1 MRYISSISQQNQPTG
16 IFLEENTGI
25 GDDSNIIRRNF
36 ENLLVDYYKP
46 LSRQWANP
54 IIRFSNFKR
63 EWKESTPMFSSI
75 TEIVMH
81 PSYQRI
87 IGMGPTA
94 IPMILLSM
102 RQELDHWFWALSAI
116 TGENPVPEEHR
127 GKIKK
132 MTEAWLDWGQKNFY
146 LE

>member
-1 MRYISSISQQNQPTG
+1 MNYISQQQRAVVTV
-16 IFLEENTGI
+16 EEDAGV
-25 GDDSNIIRRNF
+25 GQESKVIRRHV
-36 ENLLVDYYKP
+36 ENLITDYYKP

-54 IIRFSNFKR
+54 VIRFSNLEN
-63 EWKESTPMFSSI
+63 EWKESTRMLSSI

-81 PSYQRI
+81 PSYQHI

-102 RQELDHWFWALSAI
+102 RKELGHWFWALTAI
-116 TGENPVPEEHR
+116 TGENPVSIEQR
-127 GKIKK
+127 GKIKE
-132 MTEAWLDWGQKNFY
+132 MTDAWLDWGQKQLY

>member
-1 MRYISSISQQNQPTG
+1 MKYISPMQKLDVARI
-16 IFLEENTGI
+16 EEDTGI
-25 GDDSNIIRRNF
+25 GDDSQTIRRYL
-36 ENLLVDYYKP
+36 EDLLTDYYKP

-54 IIRFSNFKR
+54 AIRFSNLEK
-63 EWKESTPMFSSI
+63 EWKESTSMFSSI

-81 PSYQRI
+81 PSYQQI

-94 IPMILLSM
+94 IPLIFLSM
-102 RQELDHWFWALSAI
+102 RREPDHWFWALSAI
-116 TGENPVPEEHR
+116 TGENPVSIEHR

-132 MTEAWLDWGQKNFY
+132 MTDDWLDWGHKHFY

>member
-1 MRYISSISQQNQPTG
+1 MKYISSLQQLAVVHVEEDAGVGHDSQT
-16 IFLEENTGI
+16 
-25 GDDSNIIRRNF
+25 IRRYL
-36 ENLLVDYYKP
+36 EDLLADYYKP

-54 IIRFSNFKR
+54 AIRFSNLEK
-63 EWKESTPMFSSI
+63 EWKESTPMLSSI

-81 PSYQRI
+81 PSYQQI

-94 IPMILLSM
+94 IPLIFLSM
-102 RQELDHWFWALSAI
+102 RRELGHWFWALCAI
-116 TGENPVPEEHR
+116 TGENPVPIEYR

-132 MTEAWLDWGQKNFY
+132 MTDAWLDWGHKHLY

>member
-1 MRYISSISQQNQPTG
+1 MSYASLVSQHTDVSS
-16 IFLEENTGI
+16 EENASI
-25 GDDSNIIRRNF
+25 GSDSQIIRRHW
-36 ENLLVDYYKP
+36 ENLLTDYYKP

-54 IIRFSNFKR
+54 AIRFSNLEK
-63 EWKESTPMFSSI
+63 EWKESTSMLSSI

-81 PSYQRI
+81 PSYQQI

-94 IPMILLSM
+94 IPLILLSM
-102 RQELDHWFWALSAI
+102 RRELSHWFWALCAI
-116 TGENPVPEEHR
+116 TGENPVPIEHR

-132 MTEAWLDWGQKNFY
+132 MTKDWFVWGRKHLY